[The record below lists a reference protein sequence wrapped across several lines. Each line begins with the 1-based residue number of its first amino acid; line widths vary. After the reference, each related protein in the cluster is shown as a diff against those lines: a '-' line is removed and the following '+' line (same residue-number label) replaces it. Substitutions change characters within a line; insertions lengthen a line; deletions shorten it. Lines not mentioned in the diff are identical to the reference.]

1 MGLFFYQEHKYMRR
15 VIGIDNSGRAFSLLT
30 ALLLSLA
37 IPPSFANAGQC
48 DKFAPKLTP
57 VGAEMA
63 GTTDGRIPPWTGGLP
78 EDAGQIRNGFRSD
91 PFYLETPLVVIT
103 ADNYQDYKRNMTP
116 GQIAMINRYPKTFSL
131 PIYPTHRTVGIA
143 QSLCADIAGNAEHA
157 RLISQ
162 GRGVE
167 GFSKVI
173 PFPLPRNGLEV
184 VWNHLARYRG
194 ASGRRETSTIVPQAN
209 GEFRSI
215 DLVEYFAGASAIKG
229 SDQNAPNGFFYKSII
244 TAPKRLSGN
253 ALLIHESPQLIG
265 EFRSAWLYSS
275 GQRRLRHAPEYA
287 YDGSGQSMQ
296 GLKTADGVE
305 IFNGSPDRYN
315 WELVGKREI
324 YVPYNS
330 YRLASPK
337 VSYDQLIQAGHLN
350 PAFTRYELHRV
361 WEVVATLKP
370 GQRHIYSKRH
380 IFVDEDSWMILAA
393 DHYDSRG
400 ALWRVAEA
408 HLQYFYDVQVAFPTP
423 EVLYDLVAGRYVVSG
438 LINERSNAYDFSF
451 APTSEDFS
459 PDSLKDAKVE

>member
-1 MGLFFYQEHKYMRR
+1 MRR
-15 VIGIDNSGRAFSLLT
+15 VMGFNERGRAFGMLT
-30 ALLLSLA
+30 VLALPFVVLG
-37 IPPSFANAGQC
+37 PFASAGPC
-48 DKFAPKLTP
+48 DKFAPTHTA
-57 VGAEMA
+57 VGAEVA
-63 GTTDGRIPPWTGGLP
+63 GSIDGRIPPWTGGLP
-78 EDAGQIRNGFRSD
+78 EDAGQISNGFRSD
-91 PFYLETPLVVIT
+91 PFYLEKPLVVIR
-103 ADNYQDYKRNMTP
+103 ADNYQEYIRNLTP
-116 GQIAMINRYPKTFSL
+116 GQVAMIKRYPETFSL
-131 PIYPTHRTVGIA
+131 PVYPTHRTVGIA

-167 GFSKVI
+167 GFNKII

-209 GEFRSI
+209 GEFSSI
-215 DLVEYFAGASAIKG
+215 DLVEYFADASAIKG
-229 SDQNAPNGFFYKSII
+229 ADQQALNGFFYKSII
-244 TAPKRLSGN
+244 TAPQRLSGN
-253 ALLIHESPQLIG
+253 ALLIHESPALIG
-265 EFRSAWLYSS
+265 ESRSAWLYNS
-275 GQRRLRHAPEYA
+275 GQRRLRHAPQYA

-296 GLKTADGVE
+296 GLKTADGLE

-330 YRLASPK
+330 YRIASPK
-337 VSYDQLIQAGHLN
+337 VSYDKLIQAGHLN
-350 PAFTRYELHRV
+350 PDFIRYELHRV

-400 ALWRVAEA
+400 SLWRVAEA

-423 EVLYDLVAGRYVVSG
+423 EVLYDLLAGRYVVSG
-438 LINERSNAYDFSF
+438 LINERTNAYDFSF
-451 APTSEDFS
+451 APTREDFS
-459 PDSLKDAKVE
+459 PDALKSAKTQ